1 MGFWAGGGPGRGRP
15 EAVSRIAVRACMC
28 RRPRPWPPRHPRLAT
43 TANQGSAIS
52 AAPPP
57 CATTGRSSRCAQSR
71 YVHAAERPLDPHV
84 SEGDRAL
91 HRLRSRSRTTTNPTT
106 STSPA
111 SARRVYGSASR
122 IRGYRG
128 CGRCS
133 PCRLY
138 GDGLRVCTGRRRGVH
153 HGARRHQQVHRP
165 SARHATRRC
174 LVHTVHALGG
184 PRSQNSGPL
193 AEHTRL
199 SESMLQ
205 PLSRLDVPILLPYPS
220 IRA

>member
-1 MGFWAGGGPGRGRP
+1 VGFWAGGGPGRGRP

-71 YVHAAERPLDPHV
+71 YVHAAERPLDPMCRRV
-84 SEGDRAL
+84 VERY
-91 HRLRSRSRTTTNPTT
+91 T
-106 STSPA
+106 A
-111 SARRVYGSASR
+111 SAAQPHHDQSHDIDIARIGPSCVRKRLTHSRLSRVWETLAMS
-122 IRGYRG
+122 
-128 CGRCS
+128 
-133 PCRLY
+133 LY